1 MKRIVKWLLSVV
13 IGDAI
18 SFVILLLSKSLHQL
32 VTCAIAAYFNHVVL
46 EKLDMGLL
54 ASFAVFIY
62 RTSARVCCYVIFLEP
77 GRVGYCI
84 CYL

>member
-13 IGDAI
+13 IGVAI
-18 SFVILLLSKSLHQL
+18 SFVIPLLSESLHQL

-54 ASFAVFIY
+54 ASFAAFISY
-62 RTSARVCCYVIFLEP
+62 FCPSLLLCYFSGAKSGCTLH
-77 GRVGYCI
+77 
-84 CYL
+84 L